1 MKNTHHWS
9 LLYALGLSQF
19 QSVSY
24 SHSFS
29 TLRLELISSL
39 VIIIVLPTPWVED
52 VEAHVAEEE
61 HMEEVD
67 TVQTQDVVAQDA
79 VTAEVMAVEV
89 VTMLSTIRYVA
100 RETTLQ
106 SNVGIG
112 IVTPRVMKILNHLH

>member
-9 LLYALGLSQF
+9 LLYALELSQF

>member
-19 QSVSY
+19 QSASY
-24 SHSFS
+24 SRSFS